1 MKLAVLGGSFNPVH
15 NGHLY
20 LADSVLTAFNYDRII
35 LVPAFQSPF
44 KPEAAGA
51 DAADRMEM
59 LAASIPGDPR
69 FSIDDCEINRE
80 GISYTIDTLKDIIA
94 RYRPEGRPGL
104 ILGDDLVS
112 DFHKW
117 HKPDE
122 IAEIADIIIARRLPP
137 SESPAS
143 PGSAMP
149 PSASPGSAT
158 PASTENFA
166 YPHKVL
172 GNEVLNI
179 SSSMLRDKIA
189 HNEEWR
195 YLLPSGARY
204 IIENRR
210 LYGFNPVYQNE
221 KNGKAHD
228 LNAIVFLENEARKI
242 LDTRRFF
249 HSRNTAVLAWDL
261 ALRFGQDCRKAYIA
275 GICHDLCKNMKDD
288 ELIRLAGRDG
298 GKISI
303 LEKRKPGLLHGRAAA
318 ILIKRK
324 YGIEDREILDAV
336 RYHTT
341 GVWDM
346 GDLEKIIYI
355 ADKIEISRSGLEPEL
370 REMISNADLETLFKS
385 VLDDTVAHL
394 RARSL
399 DLSFGT
405 RKLLAAMEK
414 KNKT

>member
-1 MKLAVLGGSFNPVH
+1 MKLAILGGSFNPIH

-20 LADSVLTAFNYDRII
+20 LADSVLSAFNYDRVI

-44 KPEAAGA
+44 KPEARGA
-51 DAADRMEM
+51 NPADRLEM

-69 FSIDDCEINRE
+69 LSIDDCEINRE
-80 GISYTIDTLKDIIA
+80 GVSYTIDTLKDIIA
-94 RYRPEGRPGL
+94 RYRPEGKPGL
-104 ILGDDLVS
+104 IFGDDLAS

-122 IAEIADIIIARRLPP
+122 IAEIADLILARRLPSTP
-137 SESPAS
+137 LASADPASASPAS
-143 PGSAMP
+143 TS
-149 PSASPGSAT
+149 
-158 PASTENFA
+158 PASADPASAGNFP

-172 GNEVLNI
+172 GNEVFNI

-210 LYGFNPVYQNE
+210 LYGYKPVYKE
-221 KNGKAHD
+221 KKENGI
-228 LNAIVFLENEARKI
+228 NINTIVFLENEARMI
-242 LDTRRFF
+242 LDTQRFF

-261 ALRFGQDCRKAYIA
+261 ALRFGEDCQKAYIA
-275 GICHDLCKNMKDD
+275 GISHDICKNMKDD
-288 ELIRLAGRDG
+288 ELIRLASRDG
-298 GKISI
+298 GKISN

-318 ILIKRK
+318 ILLKRK

-341 GVWDM
+341 GMWDM
-346 GDLEKIIYI
+346 GGLEKIIYI
-355 ADKIEISRSGLEPEL
+355 ADKIEISRSGLEPSL
-370 REMISNADLETLFKS
+370 RKMISSADLETLFKS

-394 RARSL
+394 RARRL
-399 DLSFGT
+399 DLSYGT
-405 RKLLAAMEK
+405 RKLLAAMER
-414 KNKT
+414 KNKS